1 MTAKIKLNAASGG
14 GSFSLQA
21 PSSSANNRV
30 ITLPDIAD
38 GTLLTNQTAG
48 TVLQVK
54 NMIIPGEFSTTSATY
69 ADNGLTLAITP
80 SATTSK
86 ILVLINYLGA
96 MNTDANGQKIQ
107 LKILRDSTAIFTSP
121 SDYMRIDAAAN
132 PGGSVRSYAGQFLS
146 YLDSP
151 STTSSVTYKNQTS
164 MNGGAGT
171 HYLTNGSNM
180 TLLEVAA

>member
-54 NMIIPGEFSTTSATY
+54 NMIIAGEFSTTSATY

-96 MNTDANGQKIQ
+96 MNSNANGQQVK
-107 LKILRDSTAIFTSP
+107 LKIFRDSTALFTSP
-121 SDYMRIDAAAN
+121 SPYMRIRAN
-132 PGGSVRSYAGQFLS
+132 NSSDVLLYAGQFLS

-151 STTSSVTYKNQTS
+151 STTSSVTYKSQSAMT
-164 MNGGAGT
+164 GGGGT